1 MIMEIKSLKTKQGL
15 KECKIIELQKI
26 RVNYELDRLDINYI
40 NNSILAKLRSSREIL
55 EFSAELNYYIK
66 NKDDIN
72 FSRVITLFKQAA
84 PFIKSMISQIEI
96 KLILSRIETDF
107 IRESVSKIIK
117 DAIVVDPLVF

>member
-1 MIMEIKSLKTKQGL
+1 MEIKSLKTKQGL